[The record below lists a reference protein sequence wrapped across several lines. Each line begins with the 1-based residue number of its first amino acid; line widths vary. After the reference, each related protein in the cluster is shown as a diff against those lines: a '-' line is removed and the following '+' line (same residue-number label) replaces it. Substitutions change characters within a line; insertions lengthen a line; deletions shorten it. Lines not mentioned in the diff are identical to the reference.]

1 MKDEDTLVQF
11 LRRHRLDPPPPHPEL
26 EERLMAELKPVGHSF
41 PWLKMLMGLGLV
53 ISLLGFSQAR
63 RLQTAHSVDP
73 EQLEAYLIQ
82 NWEAT
87 TARSEEVTIDL
98 FNYQEN

>member
-11 LRRHRLDPPPPHPEL
+11 LRTHRLDPPPPHPEL
-26 EERLMAELKPVGHSF
+26 EERLMAELKPSGHSSL
-41 PWLKMLMGLGLV
+41 WLKVLMGIGL
-53 ISLLGFSQAR
+53 ILSLLGFSQVR

-82 NWEAT
+82 NWETT
-87 TARSEEVTIDL
+87 TARSEEVTIDS
-98 FNYQEN
+98 FIY